1 MRRTGPVTPCQK
13 WVPSLADPD
22 CTTDAEAMPEDTQQ
36 TGTRLDPR
44 DPLVVD
50 TTALGRRPGT
60 MRRDSRTVPAP
71 TDFGL
76 TMIGVPEG
84 TEIRLDL
91 RLEAV
96 MEGVLVTG
104 TAEVPLS
111 GECARC
117 LDELSSELEVNFQ
130 ELYVYPESETAS
142 EEEPRLEGDLLDVEQ
157 ALRDAVVLTLPLSPL
172 CREDCPGLCAQCG
185 ARLADVEPDH
195 RHEEDIDPRW
205 QALRG
210 FFDRTND
217 DQEG

>member
-1 MRRTGPVTPCQK
+1 
-13 WVPSLADPD
+13 
-22 CTTDAEAMPEDTQQ
+22 MPEDTQS

-44 DPLVVD
+44 DSFVLD
-50 TTALGRRPGT
+50 TKALGRRPGA

-71 TDFGL
+71 ADFGMA
-76 TMIGVPEG
+76 MISVPEG
-84 TEIRLDL
+84 ADIHLDL

-104 TAEVPLS
+104 TAQVPLS

-117 LDELSSELEVNFQ
+117 LDELSSDLEVNFQ

-142 EEEPRLEGDLLDVEQ
+142 EEEPRLEGELLDVEQ
-157 ALRDAVVLTLPLSPL
+157 ALRDAVVLTLPLNPL

-185 ARLADVEPDH
+185 IRLADAEPDH
-195 RHEEDIDPRW
+195 RHEESIDPRW
-205 QALRG
+205 QALQG
-210 FFDRTND
+210 LLDSTNE